1 MEEDYELDIDYV
13 YVDRK
18 SKEYEKNLYINYFN
32 REKSK
37 NWFFLNFNID
47 DYVRELLD
55 FLS

>member
-32 REKSK
+32 TEKSK